1 MEAEVNERTSMLKAG
16 GIVAFPLEARS
27 GDVDRCAREL
37 DRVHGIAA
45 LQYWKME
52 CRKLADELSQLG
64 LREDEIR
71 GQVLAFQAEVQAAI
85 ARRYEPPAAGKN
97 RSDSRT

>member
-1 MEAEVNERTSMLKAG
+1 MNERTSVFKAG
-16 GIVAFPLEARS
+16 GIVAFPLEART
-27 GDVDRCAREL
+27 GEIDRCAREL
-37 DRVHGIAA
+37 DRVHGNAA
-45 LQYWKME
+45 LQFWKAE

-71 GQVLAFQAEVQAAI
+71 SQVLAFQAEVQAAM
-85 ARRYEPPAAGKN
+85 ARCYEAPAVGRN